1 MMLICWVLNSYYKYC
16 FKGGSEALQEI
27 IPLVLY
33 ETSATHS
40 ILSWHYAGK
49 HIPEAL
55 IKS

>member
-33 ETSATHS
+33 ETSPTHS
-40 ILSWHYAGK
+40 ILSWNYAGK